1 MPDVPLFLNDL
12 NCHCFDPAKTF
23 VLNPAA
29 WTQPATGQFGV
40 SSIYFNDYRN
50 QRRPDEEMSLGRTF
64 RLRERMSF
72 SVRAEFFNIFNR
84 TEMNNPSATNAQ
96 ATQVVQNGLTASGF
110 GYINTGSVAFGP
122 RSGQLVGQFHW

>member
-1 MPDVPLFLNDL
+1 
-12 NCHCFDPAKTF
+12 
-23 VLNPAA
+23 
-29 WTQPATGQFGV
+29 
-40 SSIYFNDYRN
+40 
-50 QRRPDEEMSLGRTF
+50 MSLGRTF

-122 RSGQLVGQFHW
+122 RSGQLVGKFHW